1 MLRCVAEP
9 PGMVRVVHGGPRAE
23 VAVIGEVDI
32 ATCPPLDDAVA
43 RLAKDGVEQL
53 TLDLHEVT
61 FLGSS
66 GLASLLRAQRLV
78 SAEGG
83 RVVLRSPSRAVSDLL
98 EMTRLVDRFQV
109 EGDPPAS

>member
-1 MLRCVAEP
+1 MLRHVADA
-9 PGMVRVVHGGPRAE
+9 PGLVRVVREGPEAE
-23 VAVIGEVDI
+23 LAVAGEVDI

-43 RLAKDGVEQL
+43 RLARAGVVQL
-53 TLDLHEVT
+53 TLDLHGVT

-98 EMTRLVDRFQV
+98 DMTRLADRFPL
-109 EGDPPAS
+109 EDGPAN

>member
-1 MLRCVAEP
+1 MLRPVAEA
-9 PGMVRVVHGGPRAE
+9 PGLVRVVTSGPRAE
-23 VAVIGEVDI
+23 VAVVGEIDI

-43 RLAKDGVEQL
+43 RLARDGVEQL

-78 SAEGG
+78 TQEGG
-83 RVVLRSPSRAVSDLL
+83 RVVLRSPSRAVSELL
-98 EMTRLVDRFQV
+98 EMTRLKDRFPV

>member
-1 MLRCVAEP
+1 MLRSVAES
-9 PGMVRVVHGGPRAE
+9 PGTVRVVHEGPRAE
-23 VAVIGEVDI
+23 VAITGEIDI
-32 ATCPPLDDAVA
+32 ATCPPLDDTVA
-43 RLAKDGVEQL
+43 RLARGGVEQL

-78 SAEGG
+78 TQEGG

-98 EMTRLVDRFQV
+98 EMTRLRDRFSV
-109 EGDPPAS
+109 EDDPPAS